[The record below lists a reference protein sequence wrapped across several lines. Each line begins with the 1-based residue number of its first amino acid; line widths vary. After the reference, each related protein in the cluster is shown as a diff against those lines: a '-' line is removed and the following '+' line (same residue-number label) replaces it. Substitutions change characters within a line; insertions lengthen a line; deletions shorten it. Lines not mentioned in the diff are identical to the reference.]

1 MGALE
6 AHRQWTVHVCS
17 RHGHGRASGFHT
29 RRHIARLARGL
40 ADILSN
46 RRAREHWLLPGRL
59 GTVHVWFNANRTLHE
74 CGCACAGAWVKAC
87 AVGACGWG
95 ASFVRSTAVR
105 YRTVT
110 SDVNAAFFARWVPT
124 LGVIWVW
131 QPHSFRDERRVRGC
145 LETMAVRRARRV
157 FARAGRPRDVAC
169 RGRPA
174 ERCGVLSCV
183 LDNLEA
189 LEEGVVAR
197 TVRSWRRAIAVW

>member
-1 MGALE
+1 MSPRHG
-6 AHRQWTVHVCS
+6 
-17 RHGHGRASGFHT
+17 HGHGRASGFHT

-110 SDVNAAFFARWVPT
+110 SDVNAAFFARRWVP
-124 LGVIWVW
+124 LGVNCYLGGNHI
-131 QPHSFRDERRVRGC
+131 HSGTSGGSGGVSRPCSRRWRC
-145 LETMAVRRARRV
+145 AVRDAACSRGWGGREMWHAED
-157 FARAGRPRDVAC
+157 GRPRDVAC
-169 RGRPA
+169 YPA
-174 ERCGVLSCV
+174 S
-183 LDNLEA
+183 
-189 LEEGVVAR
+189 
-197 TVRSWRRAIAVW
+197 SRRLRRV

>member
-1 MGALE
+1 MSPRHG
-6 AHRQWTVHVCS
+6 
-17 RHGHGRASGFHT
+17 HGHGRASGFHT

-59 GTVHVWFNANRTLHE
+59 GTVQVWFNANRTLHE

-110 SDVNAAFFARWVPT
+110 SDVNAAFFARRWVP
-124 LGVIWVW
+124 LGVNCYLGGTTTFIPGRAEGQGV
-131 QPHSFRDERRVRGC
+131 SRDHARDDGGAPCATPRVREGG
-145 LETMAVRRARRV
+145 A
-157 FARAGRPRDVAC
+157 
-169 RGRPA
+169 A
-174 ERCGVLSCV
+174 ERCGMP
-183 LDNLEA
+183 
-189 LEEGVVAR
+189 R
-197 TVRSWRRAIAVW
+197 TAGREMWRVILRPRGA

>member
-40 ADILSN
+40 ADILSS

-124 LGVIWVW
+124 LGVIWVATTFIPGRAEG
-131 QPHSFRDERRVRGC
+131 QGVSRDDGGAPCATRVREGG
-145 LETMAVRRARRV
+145 A
-157 FARAGRPRDVAC
+157 
-169 RGRPA
+169 A
-174 ERCGVLSCV
+174 ERCGMP
-183 LDNLEA
+183 
-189 LEEGVVAR
+189 R
-197 TVRSWRRAIAVW
+197 TAGREMWRVILRPRGA